1 MYKKRWIAQRLSA
14 SLDFAKVIVLTGARQ
29 TGKTTLL
36 KNESIFND
44 YKYFTLDDFD
54 VLAQIEK
61 DPFEIL
67 LSGEKVIIDEAQKS
81 PKIMVAIKKI
91 VDENVK
97 TSFVLSGSANLLLMK
112 SVTESLAGR
121 ASYNILYPFVPAEW
135 DGKYV
140 PHWFIKLFDG
150 EFPVDVTVK
159 SSLSLKKLLF
169 RGFMPRLF
177 EIETEEQ
184 IYLWWES
191 YVRTYLER
199 DLRDLSNIS
208 SLPDFRKVMEL
219 LALRTGSLVEQTGI
233 SNDTGISQPTVH
245 RYLNILEESLLFT
258 RLRPY
263 TVNKSKSITK
273 IPKGYFID
281 SGLAT
286 YLAAIKSSS
295 SLDDKFAGHLFEGMI
310 LLYLLSLAEIFH
322 FKVNFFRKRIGGIE
336 VDFVVELGHNA
347 VGIEVKLAD
356 NVDFKDAKNLLH
368 LKEYVP
374 NMVAGVIIYN
384 GNSIMK
390 IARDVIAIPWQM
402 F

>member
-1 MYKKRWIAQRLSA
+1 MYKKRWIAQRLSS

-44 YKYFTLDDFD
+44 YKYFTLDNFD
-54 VLAQIEK
+54 VIAQIEK

-91 VDENVK
+91 IDENAK
-97 TSFVLSGSANLLLMK
+97 ANFVLSGSANLLLMK

-135 DGKYV
+135 DEKYV
-140 PHWFIKLFDG
+140 PHWFVKLFDG
-150 EFPVDVTVK
+150 EFPVDVTVR
-159 SSLSLKKLLF
+159 SSSSLKKLLF
-169 RGFMPRLF
+169 RGFMPKLF

-199 DLRDLSNIS
+199 DLRDLSNIT

-286 YLAAIKSSS
+286 YLTAIKSSS

-336 VDFVVELGHNA
+336 VDFVVELERNA
-347 VGIEVKLAD
+347 IGIEVKLGD
-356 NVDFKDAKNLLH
+356 NVDFKDAKNLLR

-390 IARDVIAIPWQM
+390 IARDIIAIPWQM

>member
-1 MYKKRWIAQRLSA
+1 MYKKRWIAQRLST

-44 YKYFTLDDFD
+44 YKYFSLDDFD
-54 VLAQIEK
+54 VLAQIEN

-67 LSGEKVIIDEAQKS
+67 LSSDNIIIDEAQKS

-91 VDENVK
+91 VDENAK

-150 EFPVDVTVK
+150 EFPVEVTVK
-159 SSLSLKKLLF
+159 SSSSLKKLLF

-177 EIETEEQ
+177 EIEKEEQ

-273 IPKGYFID
+273 TPKGYFID

-286 YLAAIKSSS
+286 YLAAIKNSS
-295 SLDDKFAGHLFEGMI
+295 SLDDKFAGHLFEGMM

-356 NVDFKDAKNLLH
+356 TVDFKDAKNLLH

-374 NMVAGVIIYN
+374 NMVAGVVVYN
-384 GNSIMK
+384 GNFITK

>member
-159 SSLSLKKLLF
+159 SSSSLKKLLF

-273 IPKGYFID
+273 TPKGYFID

-347 VGIEVKLAD
+347 VGIEVKLGD

>member
-1 MYKKRWIAQRLSA
+1 MYKKRWIAQRLST

-91 VDENVK
+91 VDENAK

-159 SSLSLKKLLF
+159 SSSSLKKLLF

-273 IPKGYFID
+273 TPKGYFID
-281 SGLAT
+281 SGLAA
-286 YLAAIKSSS
+286 YLAAIKSSR

-356 NVDFKDAKNLLH
+356 KVDFKDAKNLLH

-374 NMVAGVIIYN
+374 NMVAGVVVYN
-384 GNSIMK
+384 GNFITK

>member
-1 MYKKRWIAQRLSA
+1 MYKKRWIAQRLST

-91 VDENVK
+91 VDENAK

-159 SSLSLKKLLF
+159 SSSSLKKLLF

-258 RLRPY
+258 RLRPC

-273 IPKGYFID
+273 TPKGYFID
-281 SGLAT
+281 SGLAA
-286 YLAAIKSSS
+286 YLAAIKSSR

-356 NVDFKDAKNLLH
+356 KVDFKDAKNLLH

-374 NMVAGVIIYN
+374 NMVAGVVVYN

-390 IARDVIAIPWQM
+390 IAKDVIAIPWQM

>member
-1 MYKKRWIAQRLSA
+1 MYKERWIAQRLST

-54 VLAQIEK
+54 VLAQIEN

-91 VDENVK
+91 VDENAK

-159 SSLSLKKLLF
+159 SSSSLKKLLF

-258 RLRPY
+258 RLRPC

-273 IPKGYFID
+273 TPKGYFID
-281 SGLAT
+281 SGLAA
-286 YLAAIKSSS
+286 YLAAIKSSR

-347 VGIEVKLAD
+347 VGIEVKLGD

-374 NMVAGVIIYN
+374 NMVAGVVVYN
-384 GNSIMK
+384 GNFITK

>member
-1 MYKKRWIAQRLSA
+1 MYKERWIAQRLST

-54 VLAQIEK
+54 VLAQIEN

-91 VDENVK
+91 VDENAK

-258 RLRPY
+258 RLRPC

-273 IPKGYFID
+273 TPKGYFID
-281 SGLAT
+281 SGLAA
-286 YLAAIKSSS
+286 YLAAIKSSR

-347 VGIEVKLAD
+347 VGIEVKLGD

-374 NMVAGVIIYN
+374 NMVAGVVVYN
-384 GNSIMK
+384 GNFITK

>member
-1 MYKKRWIAQRLSA
+1 MYKKRWIAQRLST

-91 VDENVK
+91 VDENAK

-159 SSLSLKKLLF
+159 SSSSLKKLLF

-273 IPKGYFID
+273 TPKGYFID

-347 VGIEVKLAD
+347 IGIEVKLGD

-374 NMVAGVIIYN
+374 NMVAGVVVYN
-384 GNSIMK
+384 GNFITK

>member
-1 MYKKRWIAQRLSA
+1 MYKKRWIAQRLST

-81 PKIMVAIKKI
+81 PEIMVAIKKI
-91 VDENVK
+91 VDENAK
-97 TSFVLSGSANLLLMK
+97 ASFVLSGSANLLMK

-159 SSLSLKKLLF
+159 SSSTLKKLLF

-273 IPKGYFID
+273 MPKGYFID
-281 SGLAT
+281 SGLAA
-286 YLAAIKSSS
+286 YLAAIKSSR
-295 SLDDKFAGHLFEGMI
+295 SLDNKFAGHLFEGMI
-310 LLYLLSLAEIFH
+310 LLYLLNLAEIFH

>member
-208 SLPDFRKVMEL
+208 SLPDFREVMEL

-281 SGLAT
+281 SRLAA

-347 VGIEVKLAD
+347 VGIEVKLGD

>member
-1 MYKKRWIAQRLSA
+1 MYKKRWIAQRLST
-14 SLDFAKVIVLTGARQ
+14 SVDFAKVIVLTGARQ

-54 VLAQIEK
+54 VLAQIEN

-91 VDENVK
+91 VDENAK

-159 SSLSLKKLLF
+159 SSSSLKKLLF

-258 RLRPY
+258 RLRPC

-273 IPKGYFID
+273 TPKGYFID
-281 SGLAT
+281 SGLAA
-286 YLAAIKSSS
+286 YLAAIKSSR

-347 VGIEVKLAD
+347 VGIEVKLGD

-374 NMVAGVIIYN
+374 NMVAGVVVYN
-384 GNSIMK
+384 GNFITK

>member
-1 MYKKRWIAQRLSA
+1 MYKKRWIAQRLST

-44 YKYFTLDDFD
+44 YIYFTLDDFD

-91 VDENVK
+91 VDENINAN
-97 TSFVLSGSANLLLMK
+97 FVLSGSANLLLMK

-140 PHWFIKLFDG
+140 PQWFMKLFDG
-150 EFPVDVTVK
+150 EFPVDATIN
-159 SSLSLKKLLF
+159 SSSSLKKLLF

-177 EIETEEQ
+177 EIEKEEQ

-191 YVRTYLER
+191 YIRTYLER

-286 YLAAIKSSS
+286 YLTAIKSSS

-336 VDFVVELGHNA
+336 VDFVVELERNA
-347 VGIEVKLAD
+347 IGIEVKLGD
-356 NVDFKDAKNLLH
+356 NVDFKDAKNLLR

-390 IARDVIAIPWQM
+390 IARDIIAIPWQM

>member
-91 VDENVK
+91 VDENAK

-135 DGKYV
+135 DEKYV

-258 RLRPY
+258 RLRPC

-273 IPKGYFID
+273 TPKGYFID
-281 SGLAT
+281 SGLAA
-286 YLAAIKSSS
+286 YLAAIKSSR

-356 NVDFKDAKNLLH
+356 KVDFKDAKNLLH

-374 NMVAGVIIYN
+374 NMVAGVVVYN

>member
-61 DPFEIL
+61 DTFEIL

-91 VDENVK
+91 VDENAK

-135 DGKYV
+135 DEKYV

-159 SSLSLKKLLF
+159 SSSSLKKLLF

-258 RLRPY
+258 RLRPC

-273 IPKGYFID
+273 TPKGYFID
-281 SGLAT
+281 SGLAA
-286 YLAAIKSSS
+286 YLAAIKSSR

-347 VGIEVKLAD
+347 VGIEVKLGD

-374 NMVAGVIIYN
+374 NMVAGVVVYN

>member
-135 DGKYV
+135 DRKYV

-273 IPKGYFID
+273 TPKGYFID
-281 SGLAT
+281 SGLAA

-347 VGIEVKLAD
+347 VGIEVKLGD

>member
-159 SSLSLKKLLF
+159 SSSSLKKLLF

-273 IPKGYFID
+273 TPKGYFID
-281 SGLAT
+281 SGLAA

-356 NVDFKDAKNLLH
+356 KVDFKDAKNLLH

>member
-91 VDENVK
+91 IDENVK

-159 SSLSLKKLLF
+159 SSSSLKKLLF

-281 SGLAT
+281 SGLAA

-347 VGIEVKLAD
+347 VGIEVKLGD

>member
-1 MYKKRWIAQRLSA
+1 MYKKRWIAQRLSS

-44 YKYFTLDDFD
+44 YKYFTLDNFD
-54 VLAQIEK
+54 VIAQIEK

-91 VDENVK
+91 IDENAK
-97 TSFVLSGSANLLLMK
+97 ANFVLSGSANLLLMK

-135 DGKYV
+135 DEKYV
-140 PHWFIKLFDG
+140 PHWFVKLFDG
-150 EFPVDVTVK
+150 EFPVDVTVR
-159 SSLSLKKLLF
+159 SSSSLKKLLF
-169 RGFMPRLF
+169 RGFMPKLF

-199 DLRDLSNIS
+199 DLRDLSNIT

-286 YLAAIKSSS
+286 YLTAIKSSS

-336 VDFVVELGHNA
+336 VDFVVELERNA
-347 VGIEVKLAD
+347 IGIEVKLGD
-356 NVDFKDAKNLLH
+356 NVDFKDAKNLLR

-374 NMVAGVIIYN
+374 NMVAGVIIYY

-390 IARDVIAIPWQM
+390 IARDIIAIPWQM

>member
-281 SGLAT
+281 SGLAA

>member
-1 MYKKRWIAQRLSA
+1 MYKKRWIAQRLSI

-91 VDENVK
+91 VDENAK

-258 RLRPY
+258 RLRPC

-273 IPKGYFID
+273 TPKGYFID
-281 SGLAT
+281 SGLAA
-286 YLAAIKSSS
+286 YLAAIKSSR

-356 NVDFKDAKNLLH
+356 KVDFKDAKNLLH

-374 NMVAGVIIYN
+374 NMVAGVVVYN
-384 GNSIMK
+384 GNFITK

>member
-121 ASYNILYPFVPAEW
+121 ASYNILHPFVPAEW
-135 DGKYV
+135 DRKYV

>member
-1 MYKKRWIAQRLSA
+1 MYKKRWIAQRLST

-91 VDENVK
+91 VDENAK

-159 SSLSLKKLLF
+159 SSSSLKKLLF

-258 RLRPY
+258 RLRPC

-273 IPKGYFID
+273 TPKGYFID
-281 SGLAT
+281 SGLAA
-286 YLAAIKSSS
+286 YLAAIKSSR

-356 NVDFKDAKNLLH
+356 KVDFKDAKNLLH

-374 NMVAGVIIYN
+374 NMVAGVVVYN
-384 GNSIMK
+384 GNFITK

>member
-1 MYKKRWIAQRLSA
+1 MYKKRWIAQRLST

-81 PKIMVAIKKI
+81 PKIMIAIKKI
-91 VDENVK
+91 VDENINAN
-97 TSFVLSGSANLLLMK
+97 FVLSGSANLLLMK

-121 ASYNILYPFVPAEW
+121 ASYNILYPFAPAEW

-140 PHWFIKLFDG
+140 PQWFMKLFDG
-150 EFPVDVTVK
+150 EFPVDATIN
-159 SSLSLKKLLF
+159 SSSSLKKLLF

-177 EIETEEQ
+177 EIEKEEQ

-191 YVRTYLER
+191 YIRTYLER

-245 RYLNILEESLLFT
+245 RYLNILEESLLFA

-263 TVNKSKSITK
+263 TVNKSRSITK
-273 IPKGYFID
+273 TPKGYFID

-322 FKVNFFRKRIGGIE
+322 FKLNFFRKRIGGIE

-356 NVDFKDAKNLLH
+356 NVGFKDAKNLLQ

-390 IARDVIAIPWQM
+390 IAKDVIAIPWQM

>member
-1 MYKKRWIAQRLSA
+1 
-14 SLDFAKVIVLTGARQ
+14 
-29 TGKTTLL
+29 
-36 KNESIFND
+36 
-44 YKYFTLDDFD
+44 
-54 VLAQIEK
+54 
-61 DPFEIL
+61 
-67 LSGEKVIIDEAQKS
+67 VIIDEAQKS

-91 VDENVK
+91 VDENAR

-159 SSLSLKKLLF
+159 SSSSLKKLLF

-258 RLRPY
+258 RLRPC

-273 IPKGYFID
+273 TPKGYFID

-374 NMVAGVIIYN
+374 NMVAGVVVYN
-384 GNSIMK
+384 GNFITK

>member
-1 MYKKRWIAQRLSA
+1 MYKKRWIAQRLST

-91 VDENVK
+91 VDENAK

-159 SSLSLKKLLF
+159 SSSSLKKLLF

-258 RLRPY
+258 RLRPC

-273 IPKGYFID
+273 TPKGYFID
-281 SGLAT
+281 SGLAA
-286 YLAAIKSSS
+286 YLAAIKSSR

-374 NMVAGVIIYN
+374 NMVAGVIVYN

-390 IARDVIAIPWQM
+390 IAKDVIAIPWQM

>member
-1 MYKKRWIAQRLSA
+1 MYKKRWIAQRLST

-54 VLAQIEK
+54 VLAQIEN

-91 VDENVK
+91 VDENAK

-258 RLRPY
+258 RLRPC

-273 IPKGYFID
+273 TPKGYFID
-281 SGLAT
+281 SGLAA
-286 YLAAIKSSS
+286 YLAAIKSSR

-374 NMVAGVIIYN
+374 NMVAGVVVYN
-384 GNSIMK
+384 GNFITK

>member
-1 MYKKRWIAQRLSA
+1 MYKKRWIAQRLST

-81 PKIMVAIKKI
+81 PEIMVAIKKI
-91 VDENVK
+91 VDENAK
-97 TSFVLSGSANLLLMK
+97 ASFVLSGSANLLLMK

-159 SSLSLKKLLF
+159 SSSTLKKLLF

-273 IPKGYFID
+273 MPKGYFID
-281 SGLAT
+281 SGLAA
-286 YLAAIKSSS
+286 YLAAIKSSR
-295 SLDDKFAGHLFEGMI
+295 SLDNKFAGHLFEGMI
-310 LLYLLSLAEIFH
+310 LLYLLNLAEIFH

-390 IARDVIAIPWQM
+390 IAKDVIAIPWQM